1 MHNHFPLRCLNT
13 TGYHSCSG
21 HVIDPADSILMH
33 YRRNRSPPE
42 DCKTPETPIKC
53 SIEDTSA
60 WVHFDELERKV
71 TPQLMTIFGS
81 QSVEDSRRRRR
92 RRRRRIRLNETD
104 VITAATVASHNESF
118 STGN

>member
-1 MHNHFPLRCLNT
+1 MFRCINT

-21 HVIDPADSILMH
+21 HVIDTADSILMH

-60 WVHFDELERKV
+60 WRHFDELEGKV

-81 QSVEDSRRRRR
+81 QSMERRRRR
-92 RRRRRIRLNETD
+92 RRLNESD
-104 VITAATVASHNESF
+104 VTVANNHSSEHVFTSN
-118 STGN
+118 